1 MALSVTTSGGGVL
14 LLMGG
19 LVAVMAGLWVLL
31 ATAETGCLS
40 LHQAAYV
47 VAGGA
52 FTADSAKGRA
62 DSQTL
67 SCANPGDGSRN
78 HRSSLDSE
86 RVSQLFVAGGA
97 RLTRVAAEK
106 AGKNE
111 ELRTTI
117 AIFAS
122 ADGGNAVF
130 WAVGAVPT
138 GCWNYQPYAK
148 VVPVSTPVD

>member
-1 MALSVTTSGGGVL
+1 MSPFYHKVGKLCSSVER
-14 LLMGG
+14 M
-19 LVAVMAGLWVLL
+19 
-31 ATAETGCLS
+31 
-40 LHQAAYV
+40 
-47 VAGGA
+47 
-52 FTADSAKGRA
+52 FFSA
-62 DSQTL
+62 ST
-67 SCANPGDGSRN
+67 
-78 HRSSLDSE
+78 
-86 RVSQLFVAGGA
+86 A